1 MKTELKL
8 YNLWYDGTLECKAA
22 DVEQWIS
29 KVPEG
34 RLAVDK
40 VTPSIKQYNMIAAK
54 PIKIKTECKPLDFS
68 WNIPAKYQDLDLK
81 KYLIDQLMKE
91 DHNDRGM
98 TNRISR
104 TLSELKV
111 YEKQGLIQMLK
122 CLVYVVE
129 TFTEQEI
136 VWGVGRGSSVSSYI
150 LYLIGVHDIDCVEF
164 DLPFSDFMK
173 MA

>member
-22 DVEQWIS
+22 DVERWIS
-29 KVPEG
+29 KVPDG

-40 VTPSIKQYNMIAAK
+40 VTPSIKQYNMVAAK
-54 PIKIKTECKPLDFS
+54 PIRTKTECAPLDFS
-68 WNIPAKYQDLDLK
+68 WDIPVKYQDLDLQEFLMNK
-81 KYLIDQLMKE
+81 LMKE
-91 DHNDRGM
+91 DHNDRAM
-98 TNRISR
+98 TKRISR
-104 TLSELKV
+104 TLSELKA
-111 YEKQGLIQMLK
+111 YTNEGLLHMLK

-129 TFTEQEI
+129 TFVDQEVI
-136 VWGVGRGSSVSSYI
+136 WGVGRGSSVSSYI
-150 LYLIGVHDIDCVEF
+150 LYLIGVHDIDCVEY